1 MTLVPKTPKTPSTP
15 RTPAKS
21 LRIPKSTLKTPRS
34 LKAPRT
40 LRTPRQ
46 LKASVRSSA
55 KTPRANAK
63 PLTIGDM
70 VFEAVEALNDRRG
83 VSLHSI
89 KKYLRDNK
97 KVDAEAKA
105 LSIKKHLKAF
115 VEEGKLVQVAGTGA
129 NGTFKIPGKKTSS
142 QKASACSKVITKVA
156 SRPKIGKIL
165 SGKKDQVFRNAANMH
180 QRVSKKAL
188 KGKMEPLLMKYL
200 PRRRTLCSACDLDV
214 ALDTE
219 TNHCLKEHFVSLS
232 LWHIYDYILDA

>member
-1 MTLVPKTPKTPSTP
+1 
-15 RTPAKS
+15 
-21 LRIPKSTLKTPRS
+21 
-34 LKAPRT
+34 
-40 LRTPRQ
+40 
-46 LKASVRSSA
+46 
-55 KTPRANAK
+55 
-63 PLTIGDM
+63 M

-129 NGTFKIPGKKTSS
+129 NGTFKIPGKKTTS
-142 QKASACSKVITKVA
+142 QKASTCSKVITKVA

-165 SGKKDQVFRNAANMH
+165 SGQKEQSFRNLTNMH

-188 KGKMEPLLMKYL
+188 KGKM
-200 PRRRTLCSACDLDV
+200 D
-214 ALDTE
+214 DTIFKHSSVMNKKLVIILRE
-219 TNHCLKEHFVSLS
+219 FTAVLS
-232 LWHIYDYILDA
+232 NATSLDAFPLPPAATSRKSPSHVLVYLDPQA